1 MLDTKGHEMA
11 KANGGSR
18 ESKQETI
25 REHQEKIIAGH
36 GNNTTEQQKKD

>member
-1 MLDTKGHEMA
+1 MLDTRGHEMA

-25 REHQEKIIAGH
+25 REHQEKIIAGSDK
-36 GNNTTEQQKKD
+36 NAKREEK